1 MMDIKITNGKLYV
14 HNMLLIEEEN
24 DTALMNR
31 LYSITEGDV
40 NSYQKKV
47 VISAI
52 NQIKVI
58 KNIRKGAWICTLI
71 LI

>member
-1 MMDIKITNGKLYV
+1 MDIKITNGKLYV

-24 DTALMNR
+24 DIALMNR
-31 LYSITEGDV
+31 LYSITVGDI

-58 KNIRKGAWICTLI
+58 KNIRKGA
-71 LI
+71 